1 MEFFGQNN
9 LNSKISFQERALF
22 KEYGMAEYQNLN
34 LSDFLYKNPYYGK
47 IDNKGYSIFPRT
59 ELMKE
64 ISVGNNVYALDFVTD
79 AFEAFRASFV
89 LAVRERNISSS
100 KSKYANLVPSN
111 GAARLED
118 LFYEHTKLV
127 FESMYQVLTDSPLLR
142 KKACNYKNFLNF
154 YFWFLEYVVPDA
166 PITRPG
172 FAMSRFC
179 TPQSTGLIINLDN
192 KADAGS
198 DFVKRENYIKDPLFD
213 AFVRKAA
220 QYGFSVDKNN
230 PWRLVAR
237 INEPEMKFFL
247 SLNNSSQNN
256 LFKKYYL
263 KTHIGDYN
271 DFKQNSIV
279 FYNSFIEGFPVE
291 HIPKMTKNGYITKE
305 RQRFYADQNDLE
317 SMGEQYWFTKYF
329 FFRYLEKR
337 GTTSG
342 KMYKNSLRRYLK
354 ILKMKGVEKA
364 IEKMEI
370 MFAKHPPEA
379 NPSIRQQMFDY
390 GILDIESTI
399 YYGKTPKTKE
409 DILRSILD
417 PRKVIA
423 AANVTQTAAV
433 FAQGTGTTPGVG
445 GSSGGGGY

>member
-34 LSDFLYKNPYYGK
+34 LSDFIYKNPYYGK
-47 IDNKGYSIFPRT
+47 IDNRGYSIFPRT
-59 ELMKE
+59 ELAKE
-64 ISVGNNVYALDFVTD
+64 ISVGNNVYALDFVAD

-89 LAVRERNISSS
+89 LTARERNISSRTTR
-100 KSKYANLVPSN
+100 YLNLVPSS
-111 GAARLED
+111 GMQRLED

-127 FESMYQVLTDSPLLR
+127 FESMYQVLSGSPLLR
-142 KKACNYKNFLNF
+142 KKACNYKNFLKF
-154 YFWFLEYVVPDA
+154 YFWFLEYVVPDS

-179 TPQSTGLIINLDN
+179 TSQATGLVINLDD
-192 KADAGS
+192 KADAS
-198 DFVKRENYIKDPLFD
+198 NDFAKREIYIKDPLFD

-237 INEPEMKFFL
+237 INESEMNFFL
-247 SLNNSSQNN
+247 SLNNSNRSS
-256 LFKKYYL
+256 LFEKYYL

-271 DFKQNSIV
+271 DFKENSIV

-291 HIPKMTKNGYITKE
+291 HMPKKTKNGYITNE
-305 RQRFYADQNDLE
+305 RKRFYADQNDLN
-317 SMGEQYWFTKYF
+317 SMGEEYWFTKYF
-329 FFRYLEKR
+329 FFRYLEKH
-337 GTTSG
+337 GSASG
-342 KMYKNSLRRYLK
+342 KIYRNALRKHLK
-354 ILKMKGVEKA
+354 VLKFRGVEEA
-364 IEKMEI
+364 INKMER

-379 NPSIRQQMFDY
+379 DPKVREQLFDY
-390 GILDIESTI
+390 GILDMESTI
-399 YYGKTPKTKE
+399 YYGKSPKTKE
-409 DILRSILD
+409 EILRTILD

-423 AANVTQTAAV
+423 SANVTQTAAI

-445 GSSGGGGY
+445 GSSSGY